1 MLAAERIRSADELL
15 KVGPDSWME
24 ANSSRAETGRH
35 LFWSRRSLRFLLL
48 ALQHFNLIL
57 AGVSDVLHS
66 PTFAVLL
73 LLLRLPHNNL
83 SERRQKI
90 AG

>member
-1 MLAAERIRSADELL
+1 MVAAVRIRSADELL
-15 KVGPDSWME
+15 KVGPDSRME

-35 LFWSRRSLRFLLL
+35 LFWSRRLLHFLLI

-73 LLLRLPHNNL
+73 LLRLPHNNL
-83 SERRQKI
+83 SERKRKI